1 MKLIDFVNI
10 KMEDFSNFSGDRLFE
25 LFESRILNA
34 VHGEFNNAKE
44 LSKYVMQDGD
54 KISLAQCIIEYKEN
68 NTLHIDFLNSNV
80 KDISGLS
87 ERIIN
92 NIQSELGD
100 VFKIDDLKSNRK
112 NITGLGKKT
121 TNSIIEYV
129 ESKKE

>member
-1 MKLIDFVNI
+1 MKIDCF
-10 KMEDFSNFSGDRLFE
+10 DLFD
-25 LFESRILNA
+25 SRILNA
-34 VHGEFNNAKE
+34 VHGDFNNSKE
-44 LSKYVMQDGD
+44 LSEYVMKDGD
-54 KISLAQCIIEYKEN
+54 KISLAQCIIEYKES

-112 NITGLGKKT
+112 NISGLGKKT
-121 TNSIIEYV
+121 MNNIIEYA